1 MNFGRRNARLMLI
14 MSLLA
19 VALVACNAATSNEP
33 AGSNAEPTVT
43 AQEFIDESEQV
54 GAGGSVTASADSPD
68 YPPDESPVDVEDSN
82 TEDTVGEEMS
92 DDDSVDDAGD
102 DSAEDR
108 DADSEGDDNVDD
120 AGDDSADDPS
130 GEEQQDADSEGDD
143 LEDDAGDDSAEIA
156 EDGIMTEDNRSE
168 RQRMI
173 SELWNTDFNRH
184 TVPYDE
190 LLALLPV
197 RDGIIPIDFPSFE
210 TVEEADVWLTDTEP
224 VIALEINGD
233 TRAYPLQILTWHEIV
248 NDTVGEIPVI
258 VTFCPLCNSAL
269 VFDRRLNG
277 EVYDFGTSGWLRHS
291 DLVMWD
297 RNTES
302 LWQQFTGEGIVGE
315 LAGEQLVF
323 MPSSIISFADYKEAF
338 PEGIVLSQNTGFGRP
353 YGQNPYPGYDSIGQ
367 DPFAFSGVP
376 DRRIAA
382 MERVVTVSLEDVD
395 AAYPLLT
402 LVDAGIISDT
412 LGGQDLV
419 IFHVGGTASALDSPL
434 IAMGADVG
442 ATGVFDPN
450 LNGQKLTFVKEDDL
464 IVDEQS
470 GSVWNIVG
478 RAVDGPLSGEQ
489 LTPIVHGDHFWF
501 SWAAFKPDTVIYR
514 G

>member
-1 MNFGRRNARLMLI
+1 MKLSRINAQLMLV

-19 VALVACNAATSNEP
+19 VALVACNAATSGEP
-33 AGSNAEPTVT
+33 AGSNLDPIVA
-43 AQEFIDESEQV
+43 AQEGIEESDQ
-54 GAGGSVTASADSPD
+54 GAEEDSVANSE
-68 YPPDESPVDVEDSN
+68 ESPVEPTKKTPSDEEDLSSE
-82 TEDTVGEEMS
+82 TAVGEEMS
-92 DDDSVDDAGD
+92 DDDS
-102 DSAEDR
+102 AEGQ
-108 DADSEGDDNVDD
+108 AD
-120 AGDDSADDPS
+120 
-130 GEEQQDADSEGDD
+130 EEHQDADSEGDD
-143 LEDDAGDDSAEIA
+143 HEDDDGGDSSEASEGEDNSEGTTGGTT
-156 EDGIMTEDNRSE
+156 EDGIMTEDNRSD

-190 LLALLPV
+190 LLALLPA
-197 RDGIIPIDFPSFE
+197 RDGIIPIDFPTFE
-210 TVEEADVWLTDTEP
+210 TIEEAAAWLADTEP
-224 VIALEINGD
+224 VIALDVDGD
-233 TRAYPLQILTWHEIV
+233 ARAYPLQILTWHEIV

-315 LAGEQLVF
+315 LAGEQLTF
-323 MPSSIISFADYKEAF
+323 MPSSIISFANFKEAF

-367 DPFAFSGVP
+367 DPFAFIGVP

-395 AAYPLLT
+395 AAYPLLD
-402 LVDAGIISDT
+402 LVDAGVISDT

-434 IAMGADVG
+434 IAMGDDVG

-450 LNGQKLTFVKEDDL
+450 LNGQKLTFVKEGDL
-464 IVDEQS
+464 ILDEQS

-501 SWAAFKPDTVIYR
+501 SWAAFRPDTVIYEAD
-514 G
+514 